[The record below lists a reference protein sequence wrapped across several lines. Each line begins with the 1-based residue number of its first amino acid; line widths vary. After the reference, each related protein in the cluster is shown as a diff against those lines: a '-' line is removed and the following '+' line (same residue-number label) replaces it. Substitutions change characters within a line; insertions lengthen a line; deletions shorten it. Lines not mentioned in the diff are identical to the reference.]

1 LFEFSILL
9 VYLPTP
15 GVENP
20 GTFNNSK
27 PYNEIYVVPNYPWCM
42 TANSIEHR
50 KIRDKSILVE

>member
-27 PYNEIYVVPNYPWCM
+27 PYNEIYVRQTIHGV
-42 TANSIEHR
+42 
-50 KIRDKSILVE
+50 

>member
-1 LFEFSILL
+1 LNIVNSAFYLYGILFEFSILL

-27 PYNEIYVVPNYPWCM
+27 PYNEIYVRQTIHGV
-42 TANSIEHR
+42 
-50 KIRDKSILVE
+50 